1 MKDNIKYSDKIWSTA
16 GTHEIICD
24 SINEDNSDVNSEG
37 LTVGFTEGVT
47 LVRFYIIM
55 LGISGFSKAVEEI
68 VFTLIEV

>member
-1 MKDNIKYSDKIWSTA
+1 MDTPKL
-16 GTHEIICD
+16 ICD
-24 SINEDNSDVNSEG
+24 VINGENSDVNSEG